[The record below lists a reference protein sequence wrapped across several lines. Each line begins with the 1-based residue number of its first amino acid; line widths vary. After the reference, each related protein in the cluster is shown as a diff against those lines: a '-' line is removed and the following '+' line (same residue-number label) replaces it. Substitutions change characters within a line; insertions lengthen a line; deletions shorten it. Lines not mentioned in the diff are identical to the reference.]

1 MPTAI
6 DKNRELIGAL
16 KLVVNALEDGQVG
29 MAEIADHLQDEA
41 LKRFFLAESLRRA
54 SFRGDLEGEL
64 HRQGVPDIH
73 ETGTV
78 TGALYRAWADL
89 KADLGGGDATLLET
103 AEEAEDEVKDA
114 YKDALN
120 QELPLPVRQLL
131 VEQQT
136 AILTAHDFIRDSRN
150 AQQAK

>member
-89 KADLGGGDATLLET
+89 KSL
-103 AEEAEDEVKDA
+103 
-114 YKDALN
+114 
-120 QELPLPVRQLL
+120 
-131 VEQQT
+131 
-136 AILTAHDFIRDSRN
+136 
-150 AQQAK
+150 